1 MKFRVSPKDL
11 IMFVIYSIFLLI
23 LCSLAVINLASLLNE
38 GKLYG
43 FNFFAGLFPPYLPAT
58 LFVFIAVIVS
68 IFFSVSS
75 YIFDHEKGSGIGLN
89 LCMLFVKA
97 HGGKLL
103 LESEINKGSI
113 FTVILPRKI
122 EENIETIKEGSN
134 LINKNQEIER
144 EFSDTYKL

>member
-1 MKFRVSPKDL
+1 
-11 IMFVIYSIFLLI
+11 
-23 LCSLAVINLASLLNE
+23 
-38 GKLYG
+38 
-43 FNFFAGLFPPYLPAT
+43 
-58 LFVFIAVIVS
+58 
-68 IFFSVSS
+68 
-75 YIFDHEKGSGIGLN
+75 
-89 LCMLFVKA
+89 MLFVKV

-134 LINKNQEIER
+134 LINKNQEIEI